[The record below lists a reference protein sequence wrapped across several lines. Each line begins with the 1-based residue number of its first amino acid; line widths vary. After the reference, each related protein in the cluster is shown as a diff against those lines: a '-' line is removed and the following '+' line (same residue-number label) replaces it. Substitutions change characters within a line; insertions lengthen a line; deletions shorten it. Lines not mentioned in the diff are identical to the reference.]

1 MSLKH
6 AAQHLSAHGRGP
18 DTTLVHMS
26 KSEVKS
32 LNDLAMAAGG
42 HLTINPH
49 TGLPEAGFLKRARVW
64 QQRVLALLWQL

>member
-26 KSEVKS
+26 KDEVKS
-32 LNDLAMAAGG
+32 LNDLAMAGGG
-42 HLTINPH
+42 HLTD
-49 TGLPEAGFLKRARVW
+49 E
-64 QQRVLALLWQL
+64 